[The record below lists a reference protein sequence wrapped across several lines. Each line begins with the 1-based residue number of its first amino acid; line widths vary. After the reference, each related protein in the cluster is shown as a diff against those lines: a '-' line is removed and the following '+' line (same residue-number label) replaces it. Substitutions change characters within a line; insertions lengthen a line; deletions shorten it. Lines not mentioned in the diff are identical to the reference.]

1 MLAANNPE
9 QAPLAP
15 ALGNF
20 LTIGLA
26 YAIGIAFAIIVCAPT
41 SGGHFN
47 PAVTLCLAYWQG
59 FPWRKVP
66 YFIFSQIFGSFMAG
80 MILMGQYRLQILE
93 FKEQS
98 LAAGKGLVYNT
109 GPAATLVT
117 IPAANQTNEGYLFF
131 IEFFVDS
138 FIGLVIWASLD
149 PANPFVS
156 PQTAPFSIGLAYG
169 NMVWGFGGYSISTNL
184 ARDLGCRIVA
194 AIFFSGEVFSY
205 HHYAWISILVN
216 VPATFFATGYYE
228 FLMRDSLQKLG
239 KGAAVHEG
247 GEAGLMRH
255 LTNEGIAIT
264 NESNSERGY
273 EENLKDV

>member
-1 MLAANNPE
+1 
-9 QAPLAP
+9 
-15 ALGNF
+15 
-20 LTIGLA
+20 
-26 YAIGIAFAIIVCAPT
+26 
-41 SGGHFN
+41 
-47 PAVTLCLAYWQG
+47 
-59 FPWRKVP
+59 
-66 YFIFSQIFGSFMAG
+66 MAG
-80 MILMGQYRLQILE
+80 LLLMGQFRLQINE
-93 FKEQS
+93 FKES
-98 LAAGKGLVYNT
+98 SIAAGKGLVYNT

-117 IPAANQTNEGYLFF
+117 IPQASQTNEGYLFF

-138 FIGLVIWASLD
+138 FIGLVIWACLD

-156 PQTAPFSIGLAYG
+156 PQSAPYTIGLAYA

-205 HHYAWISILVN
+205 HNYAWISVLVN

-247 GEAGLMRH
+247 GETALKRYM
-255 LTNEGIAIT
+255 TNEGIIGEQDWDQKAAYQ
-264 NESNSERGY
+264 SDS
-273 EENLKDV
+273 